1 MKIVK
6 CAVLLNGEETE
17 EKLVMFPVSQT
28 EQMNLQVGT
37 EVIVYPPWY
46 VYCRFGNFREGFIF
60 TKLCVCEV

>member
-1 MKIVK
+1 MKIAK
-6 CAVLLNGEETE
+6 CAVLLNEEETE

-46 VYCRFGNFREGFIF
+46 VYYA
-60 TKLCVCEV
+60 LCTFSSEKKK